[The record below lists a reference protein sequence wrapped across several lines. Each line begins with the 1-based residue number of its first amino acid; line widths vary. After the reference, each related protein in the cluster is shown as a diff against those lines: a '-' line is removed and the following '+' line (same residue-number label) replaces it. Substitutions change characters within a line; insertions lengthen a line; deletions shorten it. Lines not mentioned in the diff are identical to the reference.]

1 MHSNLL
7 KNIPIIALSFVMLV
21 GASACSPLGVA
32 TSVGAAGGVAAA
44 SEGGIRQSVIDTRI
58 TLEINDL
65 WFKYSVEAFG
75 KLNLTVDQ
83 GRVLVTGIVQNPDQ
97 RVEAVRLAWQP
108 DGVVQVINEVRVAN
122 SEGISGFARDTWI
135 SGSLRTKILFDKD
148 IQSINYTIETVQG
161 TVYLMGVAQDRAE
174 LNKVVGHARDTSY
187 VRQIISYVKMKGEPI
202 ENMGDPVTVQSS
214 ADL

>member
-1 MHSNLL
+1 MPFNPL
-7 KNIPIIALSFVMLV
+7 KNIKIIALSYAVIFGV
-21 GASACSPLGVA
+21 SACSPIGVA

-83 GRVLVTGIVQNPDQ
+83 GRVLVTGVVQNPDQ

-122 SEGISGFARDTWI
+122 SDGVSGYARDTWI
-135 SGSLRTKILFDKD
+135 SGSLKTKILLDKD
-148 IQSINYTIETVQG
+148 IQSINYTIEAVQG
-161 TVYLMGVAQDRAE
+161 TVYLMGVAQDRVE
-174 LNKVVGHARDTSY
+174 LNKVVAHARDTSY

-202 ENMGDPVTVQSS
+202 ENLSDPVTVQSS